1 VVPEC
6 GFTGDYWKLLCIEFQ
21 TQNSTISMIFF
32 LLGIAIIYVL
42 TISWLIYGF
51 TKINQFE
58 YIGLP
63 PKTSFSIIVPFRN
76 EAENLPILL
85 ESFSKLNYPTDLF
98 EVILVDDESE
108 ERLQVANYRPERLRT
123 GEAFQITTIDNIRI
137 SNSPKKDAITT
148 AMGIVKTDWVITT
161 DADCVVPKNWLLALD
176 NFIQLHHVS
185 MIAGAVTYDCN
196 NSFLHHFQQLDLASL
211 QGATIGSFGI
221 KKGFMCNGAN
231 FAYTKSFFQKLKG
244 FEGNSTIASGDD
256 VFLLQKALSKHPE
269 KVAYL
274 KSKNTIVTTKPTNDW
289 KSLFNQRVRWASK
302 TTSYQ
307 SIFGKR
313 LGLLVFLMNF
323 GWVYCFV
330 LTFLGIFPY
339 FFVGLYFL
347 IKFGIDTVL
356 IQQTNKFLTKHK
368 MRYLLLSS
376 LWYPF
381 FSTAVALYCLFGKYE
396 WKGRRF

>member
-1 VVPEC
+1 
-6 GFTGDYWKLLCIEFQ
+6 
-21 TQNSTISMIFF
+21 MIFV
-32 LLGIAIIYVL
+32 LLGIAIVYVL

-51 TKINQFE
+51 TKINLFE

-76 EAENLPILL
+76 EADNLPILI

-98 EVILVDDESE
+98 EVILVDDASDL
-108 ERLQVANYRPERLRT
+108 RLTINNL
-123 GEAFQITTIDNIRI
+123 GFKILLIDNIRG

-148 AMGIVKTDWVITT
+148 AMQIVKTDWVITT
-161 DADCVVPKNWLLALD
+161 DADCVVHKNWLLALD

-185 MIAGAVTYDCN
+185 MVAGAVTYDCN
-196 NSFLHHFQQLDLASL
+196 SSFLHHFQQLDLASL

-244 FEGNSTIASGDD
+244 FDGNSAIASGDD
-256 VFLLQKALSKHPE
+256 VFLLQKAIAKYPE

-274 KSKNTIVTTKPTNDW
+274 KSENTIVKTKPMNDW
-289 KSLFNQRVRWASK
+289 KSLFYQRVRWASK

-307 SIFGKR
+307 SGFGKR
-313 LGLLVFLMNF
+313 LGLLVFMMNF
-323 GWVYCFV
+323 GFVCCFLLTLLGILPGFFV
-330 LTFLGIFPY
+330 L
-339 FFVGLYFL
+339 LYFL
-347 IKFGIDTVL
+347 IKFGIDSVL
-356 IQQTNKFLTKHK
+356 IQKTNSFLTKHK
-368 MRYLLLSS
+368 IRFLFLSS